1 MTNEE
6 KDNVYDFIS
15 STIIKRQI
23 LNMRGDS
30 RLNSKLLKILNDNN
44 YILDLPLITLE
55 NVKNYLTNHW
65 DKKCNIEVCNNNKKT
80 IGLLPRRNTKDIY
93 PFCSKK
99 CASIYFSNIQKGSN
113 NTSHKMTNETRVNA
127 YKKQSISMKK
137 KIKDGLFVPPVS
149 NSWAKSRCDISF
161 MRNNKTLNIKL
172 RSCWEAYF
180 QLFYPDLLYEKL
192 VIPYIYNN
200 EYKNYIIDFVDH
212 DKKTFYEIK
221 PKSNLDDDKVK
232 VKIMYAEK
240 WAKENE
246 YNFIIISNDWFENNY
261 DEKLILNQSCT
272 EKLIRNLK
280 QFKNENKKNKK
291 NRL

>member
-6 KDNVYDFIS
+6 KDKIYDFLS
-15 STIIKRQI
+15 SFLIKRQI
-23 LNMRGDS
+23 LNMKGEE
-30 RLNSKLLKILNDNN
+30 RLNLKLDKILIEND
-44 YILDLPLITLE
+44 YILELPKITLE
-55 NVKNYLTNHW
+55 NVKNYLTSHW
-65 DKKCNIEVCNNNKKT
+65 DKKCGIKECNNNKKS

-99 CASIYFSNIQKGSN
+99 CASLYFSNIQKGDN
-113 NTSHKMTNETRVNA
+113 NTSHKMTEETRKKS

-137 KIKDGLFVPPVS
+137 KIKDGLFVPPIS

-161 MRNNKTLNIKL
+161 IRNNKIINLKL

-180 QLFYPDLLYEKL
+180 QLFNPDLLYEKL
-192 VIPYIYNN
+192 VIPYVYNN

-212 DKKTFYEIK
+212 SQKTFYEIK

-232 VKIMYAEK
+232 VKIIYAEK
-240 WAKENE
+240 WAKENS
-246 YNFIIISNDWFENNY
+246 YNYVIITDEWFKNNY
-261 DEKLILNQSCT
+261 DEKLVLKQSCT